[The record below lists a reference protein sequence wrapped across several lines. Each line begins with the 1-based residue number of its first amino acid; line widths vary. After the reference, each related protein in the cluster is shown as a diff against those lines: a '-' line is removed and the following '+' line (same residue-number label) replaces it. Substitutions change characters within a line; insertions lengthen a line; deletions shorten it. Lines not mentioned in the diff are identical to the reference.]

1 MKCSKISL
9 LIALCFFV
17 FSIPAYGGAIN
28 VVNFDVR
35 VCRDGDFYRIDGRLR
50 LRNMSDKAIR
60 FEAMSSPVA
69 GIGVYPWQ
77 MDVKFCD
84 AQGNCIRRV
93 DAPGTFLR
101 PFLDVS
107 VRGGG
112 EFLLGDELISLP
124 ISDRID
130 EGELLVKID
139 LNSSPPEIFSARKKI
154 ALKTELICSNIWR

>member
-1 MKCSKISL
+1 
-9 LIALCFFV
+9 
-17 FSIPAYGGAIN
+17 
-28 VVNFDVR
+28 
-35 VCRDGDFYRIDGRLR
+35 
-50 LRNMSDKAIR
+50 MSDKAIR

-84 AQGNCIRRV
+84 AKGNCKRRV